1 MKKLFLTTIAALST
15 FVCTT
20 QAQELHQPVQDPTY
34 LVKPSGQYS
43 VGYHDLFWV
52 NGTLDSNGQYE
63 CPNNQDPYYTG
74 QNKDDFAPD
83 NQTDFCREVVLRI
96 YYPTQ
101 KNNEVGNAYT
111 GVNQFDVNYLINALP
126 DNQFPPEK
134 KKQLIDGLVL
144 KSYTIENKPIINNK
158 KFPLLFFTPG
168 FEGNVEMY
176 ENSITHLVSHG
187 YVVIGIN
194 NLFVNGFAA
203 LENGHIVPS
212 TTDYSQQSRLQMRD
226 YMQKN
231 EEFVYNNITNN
242 LPIITKDNFYQNI
255 SSSFDLSNIGIY
267 GHSIGGIAASDM
279 VLAHPTWFKAVSPLD
294 GASDVKPGFP
304 SRNVYPIPVLHQMSI
319 FMRYEWMQGDPWN
332 CGDNSLVNLDNDG
345 YLVLYEKDV
354 PPGVKVDENYSAHLN
369 FTDFGTTQYQPSL
382 IDAFKYENASLRE
395 LGTVDGWKFT
405 NHMNKYLLNFFDTY
419 LKKGDKIGPDFSL
432 CQPLTKNSKLICGPA
447 SGV

>member
-15 FVCTT
+15 FVCAT
-20 QAQELHQPVQDPTY
+20 QAQELQQPVQDPTY

-43 VGYHDLFWV
+43 IGYHDLFWV
-52 NGTLDSNGQYE
+52 NGTLNSNGQYE

-101 KNNEVGNAYT
+101 KNNEVGNSYPPLY
-111 GVNQFDVNYLINALP
+111 QFDVDLINTP
-126 DNQFPPEK
+126 NFPMTPEK
-134 KKQLIDGLVL
+134 RKELIDGLVL
-144 KSYTIENKPIINNK
+144 KSYAIENKPIINDK
-158 KFPLLFFTPG
+158 IFPLLFFTPG
-168 FEGNVEMY
+168 FSGDVEMY
-176 ENSITHLVSHG
+176 ENSITHLVSNG
-187 YVVIGIN
+187 YIVVGIN
-194 NLFVNGFAA
+194 NLFVNGYIA

-212 TTDYSQQSRLQMRD
+212 TTDYSSTSRLQMRD

-242 LPIITKDNFYQNI
+242 LPITTNDNFYQNI

-294 GASDVKPGFP
+294 GASDVKPDHP
-304 SRNVYPIPVLHQMSI
+304 TRNVYPIPVLHQMSL
-319 FMRYEWMQGDPWN
+319 FMRYEFMQDNPWD
-332 CGDNSLVNLDNDG
+332 CGDNSLVNLNNDG

-354 PPGVKVDENYSAHLN
+354 QPGVQEDVNYSAHMN
-369 FTDFGTTQYQPSL
+369 FMDFGTTQYQPSL
-382 IDAFKYENASLRE
+382 IEPFKYENASLRE
-395 LGTVDGWKFT
+395 LGTENGWKFT
-405 NHMNKYLLNFFDTY
+405 QHMNKYLLNFFDTY
-419 LKKGDKIGPDFSL
+419 LKKGDKIDPNFGL
-432 CQPLTKNSKLICGPA
+432 CNPLTKNSKLICGPA